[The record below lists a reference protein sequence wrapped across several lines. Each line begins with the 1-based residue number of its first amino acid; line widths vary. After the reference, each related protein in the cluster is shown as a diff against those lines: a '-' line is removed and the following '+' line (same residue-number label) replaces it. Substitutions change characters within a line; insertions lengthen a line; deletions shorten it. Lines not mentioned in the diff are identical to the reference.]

1 MPSLYRKTCPKCSR
15 VFTHPPAFS
24 IHGKS
29 CGVNSAAP
37 EQGQSATCKP
47 ISAAVAPTRPSI
59 GPPPKGEG
67 ETALRTAPVPLYFK
81 QLESELLTSEIKFK
95 DAKEQEAYV
104 KDMAQQ
110 QARNNLT
117 SDNIVVD
124 FGWEPKN
131 DHVKSTPEP
140 ATLNAAHGKSEDST
154 EESSSDF
161 ERSDE
166 EYSVG
171 AAAQPAPVSHGKPK
185 LKGAKTLALKRG
197 DGTVDGKYAAL
208 IDKVGTAPDHARL
221 AAMSL
226 DDLRFL
232 LRKNGT
238 SSHNMLKM
246 PVVTALAR
254 IASTTGLLSEV
265 ALTSEPTGR
274 KRQRSAASF
283 ATAGEKRRKDG
294 DVITPDAAAVA
305 PSRSSK
311 RERKLNQLGS
321 DYVDPSTIDQ
331 GYFHASIGGESDSN
345 SSSFLGDEVVASK
358 KQAPAKKKTA
368 TQRLVAQSKLD
379 EVMSKYTYLDSPGF
393 ASPFQQQSKVRIQ
406 AASDSEEEEELFLHD
421 EFGSDGGKDREVVL
435 AEMLRKPI
443 YIPPTS
449 GEDLFAAYL
458 KIS

>member
-1 MPSLYRKTCPKCSR
+1 MVVVWVPVCRVTRCGFTRTGNWRGSKLGWVLSAKLKRGTFCDRRVQERTVESRGMPSLYRKTCPKCSR

-246 PVVTALAR
+246 PVVRCDCHSYALVSQISHASCCPPGDCAR
-254 IASTTGLLSEV
+254 KDSKHHRTPVRGGAHVGTNRQKAPAIGSVLRNSRGEKAQGWRCDHPGCCCGSPQSLKQARAQAEPAGQRLCGPVYNRPGLLPRLHRRRV
-265 ALTSEPTGR
+265 
-274 KRQRSAASF
+274 RQ
-283 ATAGEKRRKDG
+283 
-294 DVITPDAAAVA
+294 
-305 PSRSSK
+305 
-311 RERKLNQLGS
+311 
-321 DYVDPSTIDQ
+321 
-331 GYFHASIGGESDSN
+331 
-345 SSSFLGDEVVASK
+345 
-358 KQAPAKKKTA
+358 
-368 TQRLVAQSKLD
+368 
-379 EVMSKYTYLDSPGF
+379 
-393 ASPFQQQSKVRIQ
+393 
-406 AASDSEEEEELFLHD
+406 
-421 EFGSDGGKDREVVL
+421 
-435 AEMLRKPI
+435 
-443 YIPPTS
+443 
-449 GEDLFAAYL
+449 
-458 KIS
+458 